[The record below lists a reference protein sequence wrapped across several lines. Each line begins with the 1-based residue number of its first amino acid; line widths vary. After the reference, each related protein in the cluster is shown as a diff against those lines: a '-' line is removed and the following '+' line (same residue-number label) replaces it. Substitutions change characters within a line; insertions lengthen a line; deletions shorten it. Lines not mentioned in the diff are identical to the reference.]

1 MDTEFG
7 QWEMYTKGVG
17 SKLLQKMG
25 YQHGK
30 GLGKNLQGIIEP
42 IEAKKRP
49 GAGSIGLYGPES
61 TTTKPR
67 KGVDLVKDAEMSDDN
82 EEEVT
87 NRKAWK
93 RNDKTI
99 KCYTKSF
106 DDIIKD
112 SLNQSWNNQNSD
124 LTGVKIIDMTG
135 PEQRM
140 LTGLSQLHQSKPE
153 KPKDDYEITDFNT
166 RFDVPELKQNIQ
178 RLILLSEKNL
188 MKRKH
193 EHDYNLNNICDL
205 KEETVRLE
213 QLISELKKKLDNLE
227 KFSDFI
233 ASLEDIQHTDEQ
245 LTVEIALTKFE
256 IFFTDELKNELKLL
270 KIDNLILCIFNGILR
285 QELRKWHPFDL
296 YSIDYLSL
304 FKRLKNLVYKS
315 RTFEIL
321 LWNNWFPA
329 VSRSLQCWP
338 SMKNYEPIILFVNNW
353 RPVLPKWLYEHF
365 IVNNLIS
372 RLQKDV
378 EEWNPLTD
386 TVTIHSWIHPWLP
399 VILVSDDTKEELN
412 YLFEP
417 IYTTIRMKLSKALTN
432 WHPSDSSARLILEP
446 WKNVFTESSMQTF
459 LDRNIAPKLEQ
470 AIQSMTINP
479 NQQSIN
485 EWNWVLS
492 WQTLISL
499 HTIVSILERFFFP
512 KWLKILYI
520 WLSSGAANF
529 AEVSSWYQSWKNL
542 MGEQLVNHITV
553 KDYLKKALIMMDHAV
568 NLNTGLKNFA
578 TYLNSST
585 INEPATQPE
594 PKPQPIPSQPNP
606 LMQMNIPAGVTI
618 NNDQL
623 SFRNMVEMK
632 AAENGIL
639 FMPLANRFEDG
650 RQIFKFGQY
659 LIYIDNQVIFY
670 QKYSQGKRIW
680 QPIRIADLVQ
690 MC

>member
-67 KGVDLVKDAEMSDDN
+67 KGVKDSEIDDDN
-82 EEEVT
+82 QEEQVI

-93 RNDKTI
+93 RNNEKIT

-112 SLNQSWNNQNSD
+112 SLNQSWNNQSD

-153 KPKDDYEITDFNT
+153 KPKDDYEITAFNT

-178 RLILLSEKNL
+178 RLILLSERNL

-193 EHDYNLNNICDL
+193 EHDCNVNNISDL
-205 KEETVRLE
+205 NEETVRLE
-213 QLISELKKKLDNLE
+213 QLISELTKKLNNLE
-227 KFSDFI
+227 TFSDFI
-233 ASLEDIQHTDEQ
+233 DSLEEIQQTDER
-245 LTVEIALTKFE
+245 LTFEIALTKFE
-256 IFFTDELKNELKLL
+256 TYFTDELKNELRLL
-270 KIDNLILCIFNGILR
+270 KIDNLIMCIFNGILR
-285 QELRKWHPFDL
+285 QELRTWSPFDL
-296 YSIDYLSL
+296 YSIDYLPL
-304 FKRLKNLVYKS
+304 FQRFKNLVYKS

-321 LWNNWFPA
+321 LWKHWFPA
-329 VSRSLQCWP
+329 VSRGLQCWS
-338 SMKNYEPIILFVNNW
+338 SMKNFEPIISFITKW
-353 RPVLPKWLYEHF
+353 RPLLPKWLYEHF
-365 IVNNLIS
+365 IVHNLIP
-372 RLQKDV
+372 RIQKDV

-399 VILVSDDTKEELN
+399 IILVSDDAKEELN

-417 IYTTIRMKLSKALTN
+417 IYSTIRMKLSKALIN

-470 AIQSMTINP
+470 AIQSITINP
-479 NQQSIN
+479 NQQSLN

-499 HTIVSILERFFFP
+499 HTIVSILERFFFQ
-512 KWLKILYI
+512 KWLKILYV
-520 WLSSGAANF
+520 WLSSGVANF

-553 KDYLKKALIMMDHAV
+553 KEYLKKALIMMDHAV
-568 NLNTGLKNFA
+568 NLNTGLKSFA

-585 INEPATQPE
+585 INEPVAQQE
-594 PKPQPIPSQPNP
+594 PKQPQPIPVQTNSLLQPN
-606 LMQMNIPAGVTI
+606 IPMAI
-618 NNDQL
+618 NNDQM

-670 QKYSQGKRIW
+670 QKFSQGKRIW